1 MRLILLN
8 LRLSSCRI
16 KVKTFFYPEARF
28 EEFFR
33 LNEKDRSI
41 ISVQQNATVYD
52 PLKLMVKNNIGA
64 IFVKDNDNIVG
75 IYTER
80 DLMEETV

>member
-1 MRLILLN
+1 
-8 LRLSSCRI
+8 
-16 KVKTFFYPEARF
+16 
-28 EEFFR
+28 
-33 LNEKDRSI
+33 
-41 ISVQQNATVYD
+41 
-52 PLKLMVKNNIGA
+52 MVKNNIGA